1 MWRNILCALFF
12 LKLSGNHSI
21 SFVPFCIAVNIAAVI
36 ALLLVPAA
44 TISILLTLLSWWHKT
59 NPFFKHISTVTKQWG
74 EEDRCCDQ
82 NPYNR
87 YSTPDHM
94 NGGALLS
101 VQFQLKCARAYNAVF
116 CSQIC
121 LFSDSFIYWQ
131 QFSQSLLEKF
141 NAVIFCIG
149 FYWSNS

>member
-1 MWRNILCALFF
+1 MWRNILYALFF
-12 LKLSGNHSI
+12 SEFGGNHSI

-59 NPFFKHISTVTKQWG
+59 KPFFKHISTVTKQWG

-82 NPYNR
+82 SPYNR

-101 VQFQLKCARAYNAVF
+101 VQFQLECARAYNALFFVLF
-116 CSQIC
+116 TDLFIFWQFYILRTIFTIIIRKVCCSYI
-121 LFSDSFIYWQ
+121 LYWL
-131 QFSQSLLEKF
+131 LLE
-141 NAVIFCIG
+141 
-149 FYWSNS
+149 